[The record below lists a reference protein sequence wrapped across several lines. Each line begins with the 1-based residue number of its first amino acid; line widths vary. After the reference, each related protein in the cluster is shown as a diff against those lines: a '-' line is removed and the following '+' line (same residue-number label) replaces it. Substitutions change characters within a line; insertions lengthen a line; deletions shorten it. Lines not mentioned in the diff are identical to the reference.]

1 MRLHVFLQAFF
12 VLAFILTTNSASQA
26 QTGTPYSFSF
36 ESPQSVTGL
45 LLILPLLVLLAAV
58 ALQQAASCSINVK
71 MWTASLQETYAP
83 LQRIFSRFYCYP
95 RAVYLHKAPTP
106 ECREE
111 KASSSLL
118 FCCRFPYWRAS
129 CF

>member
-58 ALQQAASCSINVK
+58 ALQQAA
-71 MWTASLQETYAP
+71 
-83 LQRIFSRFYCYP
+83 
-95 RAVYLHKAPTP
+95 RAARSAAKKEHK
-106 ECREE
+106 RNR
-111 KASSSLL
+111 KKD
-118 FCCRFPYWRAS
+118 
-129 CF
+129 